1 MKAWVKGTGIP
12 RGFTTLQSSPLHQIK
27 CAKQDLRALLS
38 MPKTQPHFMHTLSI
52 PVTARLTKTDQP
64 VPSVEGVCRSL
75 LAIHRTPRHRERWR
89 QGEQGMA

>member
-64 VPSVEGVCRSL
+64 VPSVE
-75 LAIHRTPRHRERWR
+75 
-89 QGEQGMA
+89 MAQRN